1 MGTLVN
7 MSTYNAI
14 VDLETQVAPK
24 RSSNML
30 VKALS
35 VSAVALSMVLCYQ
48 AVSMANQQV
57 AVEPLVGGGFSMAG
71 VRPVSRMAVAP
82 MHSVSPMNVG
92 RFSKPSVTKF
102 SAVSRPQQLKVNVE
116 KKMSVGDLKKEE
128 LDGKVALVRCDLNV
142 PLDGKTITDDT
153 RIRASIPTIKHL
165 VESGAKVLLTS
176 HLGRPKDGPED
187 KFSLAPVAARLSEL
201 LGQDVTFVKDCIGE
215 PVKDAVSSM
224 SNGGVA
230 LLENV
235 RFYKEETKND
245 PDFAKKLAEPADL
258 FVNDAFGTAHRAHG
272 STEGVTKYLS
282 PSVAGFLLQ
291 KELDYLDGAV
301 SEPKRPFAAIV
312 GGSKVSSKIGVI
324 ESLMEKVDKIV
335 IGGGMVFTFLKARGL
350 ETGSSLVEEDQ
361 LELAQKLEKIAA
373 EKGIDFILPSD
384 VIVADKF
391 AADAATQTVDV
402 TAIPEGWMGLDNGP
416 KATAEIIE
424 ALSDCKTAIWNG
436 PMGVFEFE
444 AFSKGTFDV
453 ADALADMPGKGC
465 TTIIGGGDSV
475 AAVEKAGL
483 ADKMSHIS
491 TGGGASL
498 ELLEGKVLP
507 GVAAL
512 QEA

>member
-1 MGTLVN
+1 MKVVALVLALATSAAAFAPGARSWVRRGQVN
-7 MSTYNAI
+7 M
-14 VDLETQVAPK
+14 
-24 RSSNML
+24 
-30 VKALS
+30 
-35 VSAVALSMVLCYQ
+35 
-48 AVSMANQQV
+48 MA
-57 AVEPLVGGGFSMAG
+57 
-71 VRPVSRMAVAP
+71 
-82 MHSVSPMNVG
+82 
-92 RFSKPSVTKF
+92 
-102 SAVSRPQQLKVNVE
+102 
-116 KKMSVGDLKKEE
+116 KKSVGDLTSADLKGKK
-128 LDGKVALVRCDLNV
+128 VLVRCDLNV

-153 RIRASIPTIKHL
+153 RIRASVPTVKYL
-165 VESGAKVLLTS
+165 MENGAKVLLSS

-187 KFSLAPVAARLSEL
+187 KFSLGPTAPRLSEL
-201 LGQDVTFVKDCIGE
+201 LGKTVTMAPDCIG
-215 PVKDAVSSM
+215 DAVAGCVDSM
-224 SNGGVA
+224 ADGDVL
-230 LLENV
+230 LLENT
-235 RFYKEETKND
+235 RFYKEEEKNV
-245 PDFAKKLAEPADL
+245 PEFAEKLAASADL

-361 LELAQKLEKIAA
+361 LELAKKLEVIAK
-373 EKGIDFILPSD
+373 EKGIDFILPTD
-384 VIVADKF
+384 AIVADKF
-391 AADAATQTVDV
+391 AADAATQTVKVD
-402 TAIPEGWMGLDNGP
+402 AIPEGWMGLDNGP
-416 KATAEIIE
+416 EATAEIQKE
-424 ALSDCKTAIWNG
+424 LSDCKTVIWNG

-444 AFSKGTFDV
+444 AFAKGTFAI
-453 ADALADMPGKGC
+453 ADELAALTGKGC

>member
-1 MGTLVN
+1 MAEAQDPQARLEEAQSRIKSLTEQLEAVKGTVDGELREQFTVIEAGEATVTLPAPPAEDDEAGYDAAVAAKDKAIDAIECGDWTKAQGFYLEALAGDRSPMTLANLGRCFVKMKQPADALVCLDAALEIN
-7 MSTYNAI
+7 PDSAKSHKVYTEAALMQGDWLTALKHAQKALQIDFDEQTSETEKTLNGKLGHMKELTTQLEVAQK
-14 VDLETQVAPK
+14 DLE
-24 RSSNML
+24 
-30 VKALS
+30 
-35 VSAVALSMVLCYQ
+35 
-48 AVSMANQQV
+48 
-57 AVEPLVGGGFSMAG
+57 
-71 VRPVSRMAVAP
+71 
-82 MHSVSPMNVG
+82 
-92 RFSKPSVTKF
+92 
-102 SAVSRPQQLKVNVE
+102 
-116 KKMSVGDLKKEE
+116 
-128 LDGKVALVRCDLNV
+128 
-142 PLDGKTITDDT
+142 
-153 RIRASIPTIKHL
+153 
-165 VESGAKVLLTS
+165 
-176 HLGRPKDGPED
+176 
-187 KFSLAPVAARLSEL
+187 
-201 LGQDVTFVKDCIGE
+201 
-215 PVKDAVSSM
+215 
-224 SNGGVA
+224 
-230 LLENV
+230 
-235 RFYKEETKND
+235 
-245 PDFAKKLAEPADL
+245 FAEKLAANADL

-361 LELAQKLEKIAA
+361 LELATKLEKIAK
-373 EKGIDFILPSD
+373 EKGITFILPSD

-391 AADAATQTVDV
+391 AADAATQTVSVDS
-402 TAIPEGWMGLDNGP
+402 IPEGWMGLDNGP
-416 KATAEIIE
+416 VATAEIQKE
-424 ALSDCKTAIWNG
+424 LSDCKTVIWNG

-444 AFSKGTFDV
+444 AFAKGTFDI
-453 ADALADMPGKGC
+453 ADTLAELTGTGC

-483 ADKMSHIS
+483 AEKMSHIS